1 MESNAGQPGAEEN
14 TAMTRREMLRRSGRG
29 FGAVALAGLLDA
41 AENPLLPKPPHA
53 PARAKSI
60 IYLFMHG
67 GVSHVD
73 TFDPKPELSRHSG
86 QPLSV
91 ELAKT
96 IKTSFIHDPTKA
108 ILRGSPWEFRPG
120 GNSGLPVSDL
130 FPNVRDRA
138 DDIAVIRGCY
148 GDAFDHAPAIYLRN
162 SGMQFPGRPCLGSWV
177 TYGLGTE
184 NQNLPAF
191 VVMSDGSTKS
201 GPPAY
206 SAGFLPAV
214 YQGTVFRGGQ
224 NPILYLENPP
234 GRTNESQRDTLDFV
248 GRIDR
253 LHQAERAADSRL
265 EARIAAYELA
275 YRMQS
280 AAPEAVDL
288 DSESAAT
295 KALYGIGEPLTD
307 DFGRK
312 CLLARRLVERGVRF
326 IQIYSGTN
334 VGEDWDDAHTNLT
347 GSHARMAGKTDRPIA
362 GLLRD
367 LKALGLLDSTLVVWG
382 GEFGRTP
389 LSQGDNGRDHHPYGF
404 SMWMAGGGVRGGQ
417 ALGATD
423 EFGVKAAEMRVDT
436 HDINAT
442 LLRLIGMDHEKLTYP
457 FQGRDQSLT
466 DVHGQNEFTQ
476 KLLG

>member
-1 MESNAGQPGAEEN
+1 MSSNDGRRAS
-14 TAMTRREMLRRSGRG
+14 RREILCRAGAG
-29 FGAVALAGLLDA
+29 FGAVALASLLQG
-41 AENPLLPKPPHA
+41 ETTNPLAPKRPGA
-53 PARAKSI
+53 PAKAKNV

-73 TFDPKPELSRHSG
+73 TFDPKPELTKRTG
-86 QPLSV
+86 QPLSA

-120 GNSGLPVSDL
+120 GKSGLLVSDL
-130 FPNVRDRA
+130 FPHLRGCA
-138 DDIAVIRGCY
+138 DDIAVIRSCFS
-148 GDAFDHAPAIYLRN
+148 DVFDHAPAIYLRN
-162 SGMQFPGRPCLGSWV
+162 SGSQFPGRPCLGSWV

-191 VVMSDGSTKS
+191 VVMTDGSTKS

-206 SAGFLPAV
+206 GAGFLPAV

-224 NPILYLENPP
+224 NPILYLNNPP
-234 GRTNESQRDTLDFV
+234 GIVPEAQKDTLDLV
-248 GRIDR
+248 STLDR
-253 LHQAERAADSRL
+253 MHLKQRTEDTTL
-265 EARIAAYELA
+265 DARISAYELA

-280 AAPEAVDL
+280 SAPEAVDI
-288 DSESAAT
+288 SKETAAT
-295 KALYGIGEPLTD
+295 QALYGIGEARTD

-326 IQIYSGTN
+326 VQLYSGTN
-334 VGEDWDDAHTNLT
+334 VGEDWDDAHNDLT
-347 GSHARMAGKTDRPIA
+347 ASHTRMAGKTDRPIA
-362 GLLRD
+362 GLLQD
-367 LKALGLLDSTLVVWG
+367 LKSRGLLDSTLVVWG

-389 LSQGDNGRDHHPYGF
+389 LSQGKNGRDHHPYGF
-404 SMWMAGGGVRGGQ
+404 SIWMAGGGIRGGQ

-423 EFGVKAAEMRVDT
+423 EFGVQAAEMRTDS

-442 LLRLIGMDHEKLTYP
+442 ILRILGLDHERLTFLY
-457 FQGRDQSLT
+457 QGRDQRLT
-466 DVHGQNEFTQ
+466 DVHGQNEFTK
-476 KLLG
+476 KLINA

>member
-1 MESNAGQPGAEEN
+1 MSIERIH
-14 TAMTRREMLRRSGRG
+14 AMTRRDILCRAGRG
-29 FGAVALAGLLDA
+29 FGAVALAGLLQG
-41 AENPLLPKPPHA
+41 ESNNPLAPKSPPA
-53 PARAKSI
+53 PARAKSV

-73 TFDPKPELSRHSG
+73 TFDPKPELTRRSG

-120 GNSGLPVSDL
+120 GKSGLPVSDL
-130 FPNVRDRA
+130 FPNVREHMDE
-138 DDIAVIRGCY
+138 IAVLRGCY
-148 GDAFDHAPAIYLRN
+148 GDVFDHAPAIYLRN
-162 SGMQFPGRPCLGSWV
+162 SGSQFPGRPCLGSWV

-191 VVMSDGSTKS
+191 VVMTDGSTKS

-206 SAGFLPAV
+206 GAGFLPAV

-224 NPILYLENPP
+224 NPILYLTNPP
-234 GRTNESQRDTLDFV
+234 GIPAEAQKDTLDLV
-248 GRIDR
+248 GSLDR
-253 LHQAERAADSRL
+253 LRQKDLVEDSTL
-265 EARIAAYELA
+265 NARISSYELA

-280 AAPEAVDL
+280 SAPEAVDFM
-288 DSESAAT
+288 SESAAT
-295 KALYGIGEPLTD
+295 QALYGIDQPRTH

-334 VGEDWDDAHTNLT
+334 VGEDWDDAHNDLVA
-347 GSHARMAGKTDRPIA
+347 SHTRMAGKTDLPIA

-367 LKALGLLDSTLVVWG
+367 LKARGLLDSTLVVWS

-389 LSQGDNGRDHHPYGF
+389 LSQGKNGRDHHPYGF
-404 SMWMAGGGVRGGQ
+404 SMWMAGGGVKGGR

-423 EFGVKAAEMRVDT
+423 DFGVQATEMRIDT
-436 HDINAT
+436 HDVNAT
-442 LLRLIGMDHEKLTYP
+442 ILRLLGLDHERLTFLY
-457 FQGRDQSLT
+457 QGRDQRLT
-466 DVHGQNEFTQ
+466 DVHGENEFTSRIVS
-476 KLLG
+476 